1 MKTEI
6 PAVTARNVTLEDC
19 IKVLGKPADGKF
31 FSLTERQKVAAS
43 MNYEF
48 TPSELQRMDD
58 DRSER
63 EVYRMEEA
71 RDDNSNPPE
80 VEK

>member
-1 MKTEI
+1 MKTETQ
-6 PAVTARNVTLEDC
+6 AVNMHQPL
-19 IKVLGKPADGKF
+19 
-31 FSLTERQKVAAS
+31 
-43 MNYEF
+43 YEF

-63 EVYRMEEA
+63 EVYRMEDA

-80 VEK
+80 VE